1 MKKNFWVVCIIICML
16 LGCQSPSHPKE
27 VSNAPALSNQ
37 EKQKPFNPSN
47 FHNEQLKKLSIPFDQ
62 FNAVSEWLNDETVLY
77 IVNDGTGS
85 VIHTFDLISGET
97 DVFYKSEE
105 LIMSVEANKTYE
117 MFLVRS
123 AVSDTEGKLRVLDDK
138 GEELVEWKFDNSID
152 IVFSW
157 SPFSGQQLVVSS
169 FKEDWSYD
177 SFLLDVRNESM
188 VKKDVTDPFVQ
199 WFPNEEIAYIDWNHD
214 MPSLEAPLYAENIE
228 TNEKRELKESV
239 VMFHTYDN
247 LLLTVG
253 SVDDN
258 GIASYSFSRFSEPE
272 EIQSYEAPLLT
283 LYSNYFIPYYDLVE
297 NSKMFYSF
305 ESNRAGNADGY
316 IDGFQF
322 ISFDSTTG
330 QKKVLAKDMENKP
343 LKCSPNGI
351 YCLYGYQL
359 EQLLIPTTMK
369 TVKLVELS

>member
-16 LGCQSPSHPKE
+16 IGCQSPSHPKD

-37 EKQKPFNPSN
+37 EKQKPFKPLN
-47 FHNEQLKKLSIPFDQ
+47 FHNEKKLSIPFDQ
-62 FNAVSEWLNDETVLY
+62 FSAVSEWLNDDTILY

-85 VIHTFDLISGET
+85 IIHSFDLVSGET
-97 DVFYKSEE
+97 DIFYQSEE

-123 AVSDTEGKLRVLDDK
+123 AVSATEGKLRVLSDK
-138 GEELVEWKFDNSID
+138 GEELAEWKFENSID
-152 IVFSW
+152 LVFSW
-157 SPFSGQQLVVSS
+157 NPFSGQQIVASS

-177 SFLLDVRNESM
+177 SYLLDVKNKSM
-188 VKKDVTDPFVQ
+188 VKKDVKDPFVQ
-199 WFPNEEIAYIDWNHD
+199 WLPYEEIAYIDWNHD
-214 MPSLEAPLYAENIE
+214 MPSLEAPLYAENLG

-239 VMFHTYDN
+239 VMFHAYDN
-247 LLLTVG
+247 LLLTAG

-258 GIASYSFSRFSEPE
+258 GIASYSFSSLPELE
-272 EIQSYEAPLLT
+272 EIQSYKAPLLT
-283 LYSNYFIPYYDLVE
+283 LYSNYFIPYYDFVE
-297 NSKMFYSF
+297 NSKIFYTF

-316 IDGFQF
+316 NDGFQF
-322 ISFDSTTG
+322 ISFDSTNG
-330 QKKVLAKDMENKP
+330 LKKVLVKEMENKP

-359 EQLLIPTTMK
+359 EQLIIPSTK
-369 TVKLVELS
+369 EIVYLVELS

>member
-16 LGCQSPSHPKE
+16 IGCQSPSHPKE
-27 VSNAPALSNQ
+27 VSNAPALSNE
-37 EKQKPFNPSN
+37 EKQKPSKPLI
-47 FHNEQLKKLSIPFDQ
+47 FHNEPPKKLSIPFDQ
-62 FNAVSEWLNDETVLY
+62 FSAVSEWLNDETILY

-85 VIHTFDLISGET
+85 IVHTFNLVSGET

-105 LIMSVEANKTYE
+105 MIMSVEANKTYD

-123 AVSDTEGKLRVLDDK
+123 AVSATEGKLSVLSDK
-138 GEELVEWKFDNSID
+138 GEELAEWKFDNSID

-157 SPFSGQQLVVSS
+157 NAFSGQQLVVSS

-177 SFLLDVRNESM
+177 SFLLDIRNKSM

-199 WFPNEEIAYIDWNHD
+199 WLSDQEIAYIDWNHD
-214 MPSLEAPLYAENIE
+214 MPSLEAPLNAVNLN
-228 TNEKRELKESV
+228 TQDKKQLKESV
-239 VMFHTYDN
+239 VMFHTYES

-253 SVDDN
+253 AVDDN
-258 GIASYSFSRFSEPE
+258 GIASYSFSYFPDLR
-272 EIQSYEAPLLT
+272 EIQSYQAPLLT
-283 LYSNYFIPYYDLVE
+283 LYSNYFIPYYDFVE
-297 NSKMFYSF
+297 NSKMFYTF

-316 IDGFQF
+316 TEGFQF
-322 ISFDSTTG
+322 ISFDTTNG
-330 QKKVLAKDMENKP
+330 KKKVLAKNMENKP

-359 EQLLIPTTMK
+359 EQLIIPSTK
-369 TVKLVELS
+369 EIVNLVELS

>member
-27 VSNAPALSNQ
+27 VSNAPTLSNQ
-37 EKQKPFNPSN
+37 EKQKPFKPLN
-47 FHNEQLKKLSIPFDQ
+47 FHNEKKLSIPFDQ
-62 FNAVSEWLNDETVLY
+62 FSAVSEWLNDETILY

-85 VIHTFDLISGET
+85 IVHSFDLVSGET

-123 AVSDTEGKLRVLDDK
+123 AVSTTEGKLRVLSDK
-138 GEELVEWKFDNSID
+138 GEELAEWQFDNSID

-157 SPFSGQQLVVSS
+157 NPISGQQLVVSS

-177 SFLLDVRNESM
+177 SFLLDVKNKSM
-188 VKKDVTDPFVQ
+188 LKQDVTDPFVQ
-199 WFPNEEIAYIDWNHD
+199 WLSDEDLGFIDWNQD
-214 MPSLEAPLYAENIE
+214 MPALEAPLNALNV
-228 TNEKRELKESV
+228 TTQEKKQLKESV
-239 VMFHTYDN
+239 VMFHSYEN
-247 LLLTVG
+247 LLLSVG
-253 SVDDN
+253 AVDDG
-258 GIASYSFSRFSEPE
+258 GIASYTFSRYPDLEDT
-272 EIQSYEAPLLT
+272 QSYEAPLLT
-283 LYSNYFIPYYDLVE
+283 LYSNYFIPYYDFVE
-297 NSKMFYSF
+297 NSKMFYTF

-316 IDGFQF
+316 TEGFQF
-322 ISFDSTTG
+322 ISFDTTSG
-330 QKKVLAKDMENKP
+330 EKKVLAKDMENKP

-359 EQLLIPTTMK
+359 EQLIIPSTK
-369 TVKLVELS
+369 EIVNLVELS